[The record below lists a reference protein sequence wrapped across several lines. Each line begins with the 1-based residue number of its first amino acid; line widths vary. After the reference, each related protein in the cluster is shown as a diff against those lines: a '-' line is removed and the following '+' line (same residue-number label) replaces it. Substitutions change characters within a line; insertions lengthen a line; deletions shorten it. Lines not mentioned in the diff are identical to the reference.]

1 MSEEVKEHGSSINF
15 KSVKE
20 TSEAHN
26 TRKQSLDYVDQ
37 KLSDLNESFSLCS
50 IDEMEAKIKAYC
62 KKTSGRK
69 LQTNAIP
76 IREAVV
82 NIKSTHTMK
91 DILRLSKALED
102 KFGIQVFQIHIHRDE
117 GLKRDGKRKL
127 NHHAHIVASWQDMKT
142 GTMLRFKNH
151 HLSQMQDLVAEE
163 LKMERGKRRTNT
175 NTVRLEAVEYKVQQ
189 ETKYLE
195 KLKLEV
201 KELEQKKNTV
211 ANRNNELREG
221 NNELTRESEEY
232 RERIYRLIQSNEQ
245 FRRGIETA
253 TRENN
258 ELRERIRTA
267 EESSYNIINK
277 AIRGVESLQEA
288 TETEIDIAIT
298 ILDREFYKI
307 EREIE
312 ELQREF
318 KSITEGK

>member
-1 MSEEVKEHGSSINF
+1 MDKPDNSWVRKNNDVKNPNWKKHTFLGIFAVSFVYIANLFAVGALVNLVAFLFGLGVGDFVF
-15 KSVKE
+15 KKLEKWVQSVKARNLF
-20 TSEAHN
+20 TVIIACTVFSIGLF
-26 TRKQSLDYVDQ
+26 SYV
-37 KLSDLNESFSLCS
+37 LS
-50 IDEMEAKIKAYC
+50 
-62 KKTSGRK
+62 
-69 LQTNAIP
+69 Q
-76 IREAVV
+76 
-82 NIKSTHTMK
+82 
-91 DILRLSKALED
+91 
-102 KFGIQVFQIHIHRDE
+102 Q
-117 GLKRDGKRKL
+117 
-127 NHHAHIVASWQDMKT
+127 MKT
-142 GTMLRFKNH
+142 IPERFEK
-151 HLSQMQDLVAEE
+151 SFEE
-163 LKMERGKRRTNT
+163 TTKT
-175 NTVRLEAVEYKVQQ
+175 YK
-189 ETKYLE
+189 KYLE

-211 ANRNNELREG
+211 ANRNNEFREG